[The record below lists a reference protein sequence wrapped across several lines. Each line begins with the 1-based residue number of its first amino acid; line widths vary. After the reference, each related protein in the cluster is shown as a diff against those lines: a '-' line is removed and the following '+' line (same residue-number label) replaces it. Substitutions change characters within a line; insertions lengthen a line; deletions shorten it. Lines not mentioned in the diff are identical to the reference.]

1 MSGHMPLPDNRSF
14 YGDNRSNYASSFYG
28 AMPDQRGSTYSL
40 GTPQQPGYERRGSS
54 YNLDGGNRV
63 SSYNYPAVP
72 PQTQMSQYIQPQAQS
87 RPPSSFLPE
96 VDASAPIA
104 LGEAGVT
111 DKQLESS
118 IRRICSTADLDNLTK
133 KGVRKQLEGEYGV
146 DLTARKDTINRIIE
160 RVLAGQSS
168 SQPKPENAEADALLR
183 ISPPSSRPKRI
194 NTLAR
199 HSHDNNGHFDIDS
212 AYAILM

>member
-28 AMPDQRGSTYSL
+28 AMADQRGSTYSL

-96 VDASAPIA
+96 VDASVPIA

-111 DKQLESS
+111 DMQLESS

-133 KGVRKQLEGEYGV
+133 KGVRKQLEGEYGA

-160 RVLAGQSS
+160 RVLAGESS
-168 SQPKPENAEADALLR
+168 SQQ
-183 ISPPSSRPKRI
+183 
-194 NTLAR
+194 
-199 HSHDNNGHFDIDS
+199 
-212 AYAILM
+212 